1 MLQILHKGWWLGC
14 GNDNSSASL
23 WGSGMLEV
31 TSLGKR
37 FGGVEVVS
45 HVSLAVKNGEIAGL
59 IGPNGAGKTTLFN
72 LIAGNLQPSGGSISF
87 EGEDI
92 TGCAPHRRMA
102 RGIGR
107 SFQIPR
113 PFAEMTLIENLL
125 TAAQGQTGE
134 NLLRNWFMPRR
145 VAREERAN
153 AEKAMALLEFLG
165 LSRLARDA
173 ARVLSGGQRKLLE
186 LGRVLMADPKLVLLD
201 EPGAGVNPS
210 LLETIA
216 ERIAQLNGRGITF
229 FIIEHNLELV
239 AKLCRHVFVMAEGR
253 LLFEGTPAEVV
264 REASVIDAYLGAGQR

>member
-1 MLQILHKGWWLGC
+1 
-14 GNDNSSASL
+14 
-23 WGSGMLEV
+23 
-31 TSLGKR
+31 
-37 FGGVEVVS
+37 
-45 HVSLAVKNGEIAGL
+45 
-59 IGPNGAGKTTLFN
+59 
-72 LIAGNLQPSGGSISF
+72 
-87 EGEDI
+87 
-92 TGCAPHRRMA
+92 MA

-113 PFAEMTLIENLL
+113 PFIEMTLIENLL

-134 NLLRNWFMPRR
+134 NLLCNWFMPRR

-165 LSRLARDA
+165 LSKLARHA

-201 EPGAGVNPS
+201 EPGAGVNPA

-216 ERIAQLNGRGITF
+216 ERIVQLNGRGITF

-239 AKLCRHVFVMAEGR
+239 AKLCRHVFVMAEGT
-253 LLFEGTPAEVV
+253 LLFEGTPAQVV
-264 REASVIDAYLGAGQR
+264 REASVIDAYLGGEQK